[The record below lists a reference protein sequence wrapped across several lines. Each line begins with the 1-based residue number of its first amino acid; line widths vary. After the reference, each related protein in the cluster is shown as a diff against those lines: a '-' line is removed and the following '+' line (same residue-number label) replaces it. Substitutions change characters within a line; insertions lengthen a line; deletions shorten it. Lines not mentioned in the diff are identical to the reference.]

1 MTRTDMFGVEVRER
15 LMWDIREGV
24 VGSETFVPKHA
35 IIATWKNVSFAG
47 GIDNS
52 LYKVWWYWNY
62 FFRHIGMLSFLSEW
76 CRFYNRIRKKKVK
89 NKIKNVNN
97 EESRTSN
104 CCCVFSSVNVNMVF
118 FRQILS
124 KWLLLLMKCIP
135 TLFLTTKIFNGHPI
149 RKLAEIP
156 LGAKEEFPHS

>member
-52 LYKVWWYWNY
+52 LYKVVITY
-62 FFRHIGMLSFLSEW
+62 F
-76 CRFYNRIRKKKVK
+76 C
-89 NKIKNVNN
+89 
-97 EESRTSN
+97 SN
-104 CCCVFSSVNVNMVF
+104 L
-118 FRQILS
+118 IL
-124 KWLLLLMKCIP
+124 IP
-135 TLFLTTKIFNGHPI
+135 YL
-149 RKLAEIP
+149 
-156 LGAKEEFPHS
+156 